1 MHILGMHLPSARNLK
16 KGTKTAEPDNRLRQ
30 SAYVIHSAL
39 LEILIWMVYNQI
51 CESWGSPH

>member
-51 CESWGSPH
+51 CES